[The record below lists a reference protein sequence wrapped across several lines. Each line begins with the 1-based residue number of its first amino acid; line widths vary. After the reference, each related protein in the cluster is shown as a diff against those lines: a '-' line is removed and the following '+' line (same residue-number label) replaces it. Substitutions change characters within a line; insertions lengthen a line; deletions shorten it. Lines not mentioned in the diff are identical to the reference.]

1 MSGKKLALS
10 IIFGTIS
17 LAVLIFVVF
26 QLYFIL
32 N

>member
-1 MSGKKLALS
+1 MDGKKLAMSVVVGTLLLVA
-10 IIFGTIS
+10 IIF
-17 LAVLIFVVF
+17 LVF